1 MRGKEVSALPKQTGI
16 KEISKNRKAFHEYFV
31 LERFEAGIELSGTE
45 VRSLRENN
53 CQLTDCFV
61 LIRGGEAWLHNV
73 HIAPYRNGNIANVD
87 PDRKR
92 KLLLHRKQIRYLEQ
106 KTREAGLA
114 IVPIGIYFSTNGLVK
129 LEIALA
135 RGKKLHDKRQAMAER
150 DSKREI
156 ARALKMRS
164 R

>member
-1 MRGKEVSALPKQTGI
+1 MAREKKQI
-16 KEISKNRKAFHEYFV
+16 AKNRKAFHDYEII
-31 LERFEAGIELSGTE
+31 ETFEAGIALTGTE
-45 VRSLRENN
+45 VCSLREDN

-61 LIRGGEAWLHNV
+61 LIRKGEAWLNGL
-73 HIAPYRNGNIANVD
+73 HISPYSHGNLNNPD

>member
-1 MRGKEVSALPKQTGI
+1 MEKGAKKLIA
-16 KEISKNRKAFHEYFV
+16 KNRRALHEYEI
-31 LERFEAGIELSGTE
+31 LETYEAGIVLTGTE

-73 HIAPYRNGNIANVD
+73 YIAPYSNGNIANVD

-92 KLLLHRKQIRYLEQ
+92 KLLLHRGEIRVLEQ
-106 KTREAGLA
+106 KTRERGLTL
-114 IVPIGIYFSTNGLVK
+114 VPLSMYFKENKLVK
-129 LEIALA
+129 LELALG
-135 RGKKLHDKRQAMAER
+135 RGKKLHDKRDSIAKKDAQR
-150 DSKREI
+150 DIE
-156 ARALKMRS
+156 RALKARS

>member
-1 MRGKEVSALPKQTGI
+1 MKRERKTIA
-16 KEISKNRKAFHEYFV
+16 KNRRAFHEYEI

-92 KLLLHRKQIRYLEQ
+92 KLLLHKKEMRLIEQ
-106 KTREAGLA
+106 KVRERGMAV
-114 IVPIGIYFSTNGLVK
+114 VPTQMYFKENSLVK
-129 LEIALA
+129 VEIAVA
-135 RGKKLHDKRQAMAER
+135 RGKKIHDKRQSIAER
-150 DSKREI
+150 DQQRDI
-156 ARALKMRS
+156 QRALKERV

>member
-1 MRGKEVSALPKQTGI
+1 MKRERKTIA
-16 KEISKNRKAFHEYFV
+16 KNRRAFHEYEI

-92 KLLLHRKQIRYLEQ
+92 KLLLHKKEIRLIEQ
-106 KTREAGLA
+106 KVRERGMAV
-114 IVPIGIYFSTNGLVK
+114 VPTQMYFKENSLVK
-129 LEIALA
+129 VEIVVA
-135 RGKKLHDKRQAMAER
+135 RGKKIHDKRQSIAER
-150 DSKREI
+150 DQQRDI
-156 ARALKMRS
+156 QRALKERV

>member
-1 MRGKEVSALPKQTGI
+1 MKRERKLIA
-16 KEISKNRKAFHEYFV
+16 KNRRAFHEYEI

-92 KLLLHRKQIRYLEQ
+92 KLLLHKKEIRLIEQ
-106 KTREAGLA
+106 KVRERGMAV
-114 IVPIGIYFSTNGLVK
+114 VPTQMYFKENSLVK
-129 LEIALA
+129 VEIAVA
-135 RGKKLHDKRQAMAER
+135 RGKKIHDTRQSIAER
-150 DSKREI
+150 DQQRDI
-156 ARALKMRS
+156 QRALRE
-164 R
+164 RVR

>member
-1 MRGKEVSALPKQTGI
+1 MKRERKTIA
-16 KEISKNRKAFHEYFV
+16 KNRRAFHEYEI

-61 LIRGGEAWLHNV
+61 LIRAGEAWLHNV

-92 KLLLHRKQIRYLEQ
+92 KLLLHKKEIRLIEQ
-106 KTREAGLA
+106 KVRERGMAV
-114 IVPIGIYFSTNGLVK
+114 VPTQMYFKENSLVK
-129 LEIALA
+129 VEIAVA
-135 RGKKLHDKRQAMAER
+135 RGKKIHDKRQSIAER
-150 DSKREI
+150 DQQRDI
-156 ARALKMRS
+156 QRALKERV

>member
-1 MRGKEVSALPKQTGI
+1 MKRERKTIA
-16 KEISKNRKAFHEYFV
+16 KNRRAFHEYEI

-45 VRSLRENN
+45 VKSLRENN

-92 KLLLHRKQIRYLEQ
+92 KLLLHKKEIRRSEQ
-106 KTREAGLA
+106 KVRERGMAV
-114 IVPIGIYFSTNGLVK
+114 VPTQMYFKENSLVK
-129 LEIALA
+129 VEIAVA
-135 RGKKLHDKRQAMAER
+135 RGKKIHDKRQSIAER
-150 DSKREI
+150 DQQRDI
-156 ARALKMRS
+156 QRALKERV